1 MKIVFW
7 AGVSALMLSFILHSL
22 YPYPI
27 PSSFPALV
35 SAIDTIPSTTSSDTL
50 LDCGTTIAT
59 HSLERMD
66 SNALL
71 RREMMEERLLIQ
83 RGIEDTTIGT
93 APKNQFTLPVVVHVV
108 YNNGVGNLT
117 DAQVER
123 GIASLN
129 TGFANSGSYNRGAG
143 YNTNIRFELAVQDP
157 AGNSTSGITR
167 LKSSYTNLPDVGG
180 DADLALKNLRRWD
193 PTCYINVWVVNDIE
207 GALGYAHYPAEHGQ
221 PWDGIVVRT
230 ISFSGSHEDATTI
243 IHEFGHYL
251 GLYHTFEGGC
261 YNADCER
268 FGDRVC
274 DTPPDKV
281 THYSNCSQ
289 AINSCNTDTQSG
301 LLVDRVDMISNF
313 MDYTADR
320 CQHDLTRGQA
330 DRMKSFIRG
339 DRNSLVD
346 CASLIDPCPIPPLV
360 NIDLLGDSL
369 VAGQL
374 LSFSSTNT
382 DVLRLNWYVD
392 GEAVS
397 TDANFDFIFE
407 EEGTYELVLRG
418 ESSNTRCSFAID
430 TRTITAYCPS
440 QKLDF
445 EARLVQFDVTYN
457 VQFEAFPQGVSSW
470 EWWIDGE
477 ASGLTDTIEFLSLAP
492 GTYTVELKTEEGTD
506 LCGFIPATSFEL
518 VVPCPENLAAI
529 EVAQDWTFVGE
540 PAIVDLSYTNLEQIE
555 WFVNGMSAGDADPFE
570 YTFTQ
575 PGKQEIIFFGK
586 SPWEGC
592 ADYYDTVYIDV
603 LCPFSSLDI
612 LKPADSIEVGGTL
625 TFPAE
630 VANVSTIEWSVNGT
644 PVQATGDN
652 ELAYTFP
659 DAGFYEIVASAD
671 HTAAVCGVVADTVKV
686 WSYCSNAPIVIN
698 IPAMYIKV
706 GETFQLSADATGLSN
721 LSWFIDGK
729 KVGEGEVLDY
739 SFFDPAEYEIRV
751 TGEQTGGG
759 CAVASGITQINAYC
773 GIFGGVMPNREPYAG
788 DSLELLVVFDGEWD
802 SVQWRINGVPLAI
815 KDTIFSYQFD
825 EPGYY
830 DVAVDIYYQG
840 CIANMR
846 IGSGYFLVKERCQY
860 EEVAGYWEW
869 ENAGNRALKYSKG
882 HEDGFYLLTDRRLSK
897 VNAEQELLWSTDFQ
911 LDFIDMVVDEINGGV
926 LAIANFS
933 AVEDEEAF
941 LVLKFSETGQLLW
954 KRELT
959 GTSEGILP
967 HRKVIQ
973 ISTGEFLLLGGGQGE
988 ILLSVI
994 NKLSFEGDLIWSRTF
1009 EKVLGSDIIAETD
1022 GSIYLAGRTADGNK
1036 GSLSKLDAA
1045 GTILWSRVYF
1055 PDNKPDNTSLP
1066 FYDRVFVRSL
1076 NEGKLGLSFSQNIDN
1091 TIQDP
1096 HVCVVNKE
1104 GELQWALRLSNYY
1117 TNEEDV
1123 VFDFEVLPTGGMV
1136 LLSAGSITTANNSNY
1151 SISLSRLDLSGNMIW
1166 NHRKSVS
1173 PDEFILDITHL
1184 EENKIALSGWKD
1196 NLPST
1201 QILNEFG
1208 FANACN
1214 FQKGIIDIT
1223 FQDFAVNS
1231 HVLSP
1236 FEEYSM
1242 ISEPFQRDIPVVD
1255 FSAMP
1260 NRLNACVIE
1269 GISSFDMD
1277 IELSELLLCGNKIL
1291 VEANICNNG
1300 NSPNPEELK
1309 VSFYAKNPLHE
1320 EIGQVSQST
1329 LRHVIQSDTCK
1340 EVTFLIPQGSIPS
1353 SHLFAFIND
1362 DGNKSAPLDLFND
1375 PPNENYQECN
1385 VFDNLDSIAIAEGI
1399 TIPFIPLNL
1408 GPNQIICEG
1417 ETIVLSV
1424 TTEYDS
1430 YRWQDETIRPS
1441 KTVTEAGLYILEA
1454 TNECGKVSIDSV
1466 FITVITPPPAPDLGP
1481 DFLYCEDR
1489 DILLRAGS
1497 DYESY
1502 RWQNGSTDSTLT
1514 VSQAGRYWVEV
1525 TDECGT
1531 SYTDT
1536 IIIELEPFVPVN
1548 LGPDRQVCEG
1558 EILSLN
1564 AGLGFATYHWTATTD
1579 IPCADCEELTLSP
1592 TSDARYEVVTTLQS
1606 GCTFTDTIFVE
1617 VVEAITHEEVRQIC
1631 AGESTMIFGEPQ
1643 NEAGR
1648 YSRTFQSVQSCDST
1662 VQIDLQVVAEIQASA
1677 TAAPSCFQQNTGEIA
1692 LSIAGGL
1699 PPYTVE
1705 WEDGSIGMSRSA
1717 LVKGNYAYTI
1727 LDDFGCSYAGQIEV
1741 PENEEIRIDL
1751 DWQDPLCE
1759 GEASGSISVTAIE
1772 GELLYSLDGQA
1783 FQTMGQFND
1792 LTSGDY
1798 TLFVKDEANC
1808 ISTQNLRLEEPTPL
1822 QISLPATLALMQ
1834 GDTLPI
1840 LLTGELERI
1849 SQIIWSPAQGLS
1861 CDDCLTPLA
1870 FPSDDITYQATIT
1883 DEQGC
1888 QTVYSIQVDVEIV
1901 LSTGA
1906 ASQVIGLNPPTAFS
1920 PNGDG
1925 QNDQFEIPGL
1935 AKYPKAGITIVD
1947 RWGKV
1952 VFQADPYDN
1961 DWDGTSLTGQRL
1973 PETTYYYILDL
1984 KRANGKPVTGN
1995 IALIR

>member
-7 AGVSALMLSFILHSL
+7 AGVSALILSLTLHSL

-27 PSSFPALV
+27 SSSFPALV
-35 SAIDTIPSTTSSDTL
+35 SATDTIPSLISSDTL

-66 SNALL
+66 SNALR

-83 RGIEDTTIGT
+83 RGLEDTIIGT

-129 TGFANSGSYNRGAG
+129 AGFANSGSYNRGAG

-230 ISFSGSHEDATTI
+230 VSFSGSHEDATTI

-281 THYSNCSQ
+281 THYNNCSQ

-339 DRNSLVD
+339 DRSSLVD
-346 CASLIDPCPIPPLV
+346 CASLVDPCPIPPLV

-382 DVLRLNWYVD
+382 DVLRLNWYID

-445 EARLVQFDVTYN
+445 EARLVQSDVTYN

-477 ASGLTDTIEFLSLAP
+477 ATGLTDTIEFIYLAP
-492 GTYTVELKTEEGTD
+492 GTYTIELKTEEGTD

-518 VVPCPENLAAI
+518 VVPCPVNLADI
-529 EVAQDWTFVGE
+529 EVAQDWAFIGE
-540 PAIVDLSYTNLEQIE
+540 PAIVDLSSTNLEQIE
-555 WFVNGMSAGDADPFE
+555 WFVNGISAGDADPFE

-586 SPWEGC
+586 NPWEGC

-612 LKPADSIEVGGTL
+612 LKPADSIEVGGTM

-644 PVQATGDN
+644 PVPATGNN
-652 ELAYTFP
+652 ELAYTFS
-659 DAGFYEIVASAD
+659 DAGFHEIVASAD
-671 HTAAVCGVVADTVKV
+671 HTAAVCGVATDTVKV
-686 WSYCSNAPIVIN
+686 WSYCSNAPIAIN
-698 IPAMYIKV
+698 IPAMDVKV
-706 GETFQLSADATGLSN
+706 GETFQLSADATSLSN
-721 LSWFIDGK
+721 LSWFVDGE

-751 TGEQTGGG
+751 TGEREGGG
-759 CAVASGITQINAYC
+759 CALASGIFQMNAYC
-773 GIFGGVMPNREPYAG
+773 DLFGGIRMGGEPYTG
-788 DSLELLVVFDGEWD
+788 RPLEIQVHLDVEWD
-802 SVQWRINGVPLAI
+802 SLQWRINSVPLAV

-830 DVAVDIYYQG
+830 DVEVDVYYKG
-840 CIANMR
+840 CIAN
-846 IGSGYFLVKERCQY
+846 IQLDTQYFTFVRERCQY

-869 ENAGNRALKYSKG
+869 ENIGGRPDVFAKTREGNYYLVGDQRVAKL
-882 HEDGFYLLTDRRLSK
+882 DGEFNSIWATRQGLNFKDG
-897 VNAEQELLWSTDFQ
+897 
-911 LDFIDMVVDEINGGV
+911 IIDEINGGIMV
-926 LAIANFS
+926 IAFS
-933 AVEDEEAF
+933 YTDGA
-941 LVLKFSETGQLLW
+941 LLGLKYTETGELMW
-954 KRELT
+954 KQELKIDLPEFIQHRELKQ
-959 GTSEGILP
+959 LP
-967 HRKVIQ
+967 
-973 ISTGEFLLLGGGQGE
+973 TGEFIQLASTDGE
-988 ILLSVI
+988 NDTLTILSKLSVDG
-994 NKLSFEGDLIWSRTF
+994 ELIWS
-1009 EKVLGSDIIAETD
+1009 KVFDHVIGLDVVVDNDGFIYTAAREWDSDAVILT
-1022 GSIYLAGRTADGNK
+1022 
-1036 GSLSKLDAA
+1036 KLNSQ
-1045 GTILWSRVYF
+1045 GELIWSRVYF
-1055 PDNKPDNTSLP
+1055 PNSNPENTPLL
-1066 FYDRVFVRSL
+1066 FKEQVFL
-1076 NEGKLGLSFSQNIDN
+1076 
-1091 TIQDP
+1091 
-1096 HVCVVNKE
+1096 
-1104 GELQWALRLSNYY
+1104 
-1117 TNEEDV
+1117 
-1123 VFDFEVLPTGGMV
+1123 V
-1136 LLSAGSITTANNSNY
+1136 LLSNGNIAMSFGQKVKDNIQRPYIAMVNREGDLLWTKKIGSPHTPLYDLPVDIEPLPGGDMLLLAYRIESYSPEKSAINLTRLNSSGQIIWHRY
-1151 SISLSRLDLSGNMIW
+1151 KGADLSEA
-1166 NHRKSVS
+1166 VT
-1173 PDEFILDITHL
+1173 DITL
-1184 EENKIALSGWKD
+1184 LDENTLALSGWRMD
-1196 NLPST
+1196 APYT
-1201 QILNEFG
+1201 QILNQYGHPKTCG
-1208 FANACN
+1208 FRRGAIEERLVDFVASDFNAEI
-1214 FQKGIIDIT
+1214 KAD
-1223 FQDFAVNS
+1223 VN
-1231 HVLSP
+1231 VEL
-1236 FEEYSM
+1236 
-1242 ISEPFQRDIPVVD
+1242 EPFLSLIPVVD
-1255 FSAMP
+1255 F
-1260 NRLNACVIE
+1260 E
-1269 GISSFDMD
+1269 GEPTKVNTCNLPGRSSFNTAIALQSLFLCGDKLNLQAEICNTGNAASPVD
-1277 IELSELLLCGNKIL
+1277 LGLSFYDVNPLLKSATNLIQTEVGQEIPAYSCESFTFELS
-1291 VEANICNNG
+1291 
-1300 NSPNPEELK
+1300 
-1309 VSFYAKNPLHE
+1309 
-1320 EIGQVSQST
+1320 
-1329 LRHVIQSDTCK
+1329 
-1340 EVTFLIPQGSIPS
+1340 GSITNA
-1353 SHLFAFIND
+1353 SHLFVFMND
-1362 DGNKSAPLDLFND
+1362 DGQRETPFDLLDD
-1375 PPNENYQECN
+1375 PPNDKYAECN
-1385 VFDNLDSIAIAEGI
+1385 LFNNLDSIALGEAQSV
-1399 TIPFIPLNL
+1399 NL
-1408 GPNQIICEG
+1408 APIKLG
-1417 ETIVLSV
+1417 EDRRLCAGEILSLSANPDYESFLWQDG
-1424 TTEYDS
+1424 TTEATY
-1430 YRWQDETIRPS
+1430 
-1441 KTVTEAGLYILEA
+1441 TVAEPGLYTLIA
-1454 TNECGKVSIDSV
+1454 TDACGKVSTDSV
-1466 FITVITPPPAPDLGP
+1466 LVTAILPPPAPDLGP

-1489 DILLRAGS
+1489 DILLQAGS
-1497 DYESY
+1497 QFESY
-1502 RWQNGSTDSTLT
+1502 LWQNGSTDSTLT

-1531 SYTDT
+1531 SYSDT
-1536 IIIELEPFVPVN
+1536 ILIELEPFVPVN
-1548 LGPDRQVCEG
+1548 LGADRQICEG
-1558 EILSLN
+1558 ETLTLN
-1564 AGLGFATYHWTATTD
+1564 AGLGFATYHWTATTA
-1579 IPCADCEELTLSP
+1579 IPCQDCEELSLSP
-1592 TSDARYEVVTTLQS
+1592 TSNARYEVMTTLQS

-1617 VVEAITHEEVRQIC
+1617 VVAAITHEEVRQIC
-1631 AGESTMIFGEPQ
+1631 AGESTLIFGEPQ
-1643 NEAGR
+1643 SEAGR
-1648 YSRTFQSVQSCDST
+1648 YSKTFPSVQSCDST
-1662 VQIDLQVVAEIQASA
+1662 VHIDLEVVQEIQASA
-1677 TAAPSCFQQNTGEIA
+1677 TVTPACFQQNTGSLS
-1692 LSIAGGL
+1692 LSISGGL

-1705 WEDGSIGMSRSA
+1705 WEDGQNGA
-1717 LVKGNYAYTI
+1717 NLATLNQGTYAYTI
-1727 LDDFGCSYAGQIEV
+1727 QDDFGCTYIGQSEI
-1741 PENEEIRIDL
+1741 PEKEEILIDL
-1751 DWQDPLCE
+1751 DWEDPFCE
-1759 GEASGSISVTAIE
+1759 GEASGSINVVAVE
-1772 GELLYSLDGQA
+1772 NELLYSLDGET
-1783 FQTMGQFND
+1783 FQTMGQFNN
-1792 LTSGDY
+1792 LASGNY
-1798 TLFVKDEANC
+1798 TLFIKDQSNC
-1808 ISTQNLRLEEPTPL
+1808 VFTKEVVLIEPTAIQL
-1822 QISLPATLALMQ
+1822 TVPAQLSLMQ

-1849 SQIIWSPAQGLS
+1849 SQITWSPAQGLS

-1870 FPSDDITYQATIT
+1870 FPSNDIRYQATIT

-1888 QTVYSIQVDVEIV
+1888 QTVYDVQVDVEIV

-1906 ASQVIGLNPPTAFS
+1906 ASQVSDLDPPTAFS

-1952 VFQADPYDN
+1952 VFAANPYQN

-1973 PETTYYYILDL
+1973 PENTYYYILDL
-1984 KRANGKPVTGN
+1984 KRTNGKPVTGN